1 MPVSDSKVQDFE
13 ALMIRQLK
21 RRYNDGLRVGS
32 YAVSKTVLDMLDDS
46 SKPLMERIENV
57 KRYCKIGAMPIEK
70 NESNGEKVFT
80 SASFEKDDDR

>member
-13 ALMIRQLK
+13 ALMIRQLR

-32 YAVSKTVLDMLDDS
+32 YAVSKTVLDMLNDS

-57 KRYCKIGAMPIEK
+57 KRYCKIGAKPIES
-70 NESNGEKVFT
+70 EEAHGDKVFT
-80 SASFEKDDDR
+80 SAASEDDKE

>member
-32 YAVSKTVLDMLDDS
+32 YAVSKTVLDMLNDS

-57 KRYCKIGAMPIEK
+57 KRYCKIGAKPIEK
-70 NESNGEKVFT
+70 EEPNGEMVFT
-80 SASFEKDDDR
+80 SASSEDDKE